1 MAADT
6 KSLSPDMRM
15 KKKRKFAIRL
25 GKLAEEQ
32 AHYTIRPEIV
42 KKLCNGKL
50 AFSDLTEADFC
61 IEIDQKGVDTPPIN
75 EKL

>member
-1 MAADT
+1 MCNQFLDE
-6 KSLSPDMRM
+6 L

-32 AHYTIRPEIV
+32 AHYTIRPDIV

-50 AFSDLTEADFC
+50 SLTDLTEADFC
-61 IEIDQKGVDTPPIN
+61 IEIDQKGVDMKILLD
-75 EKL
+75 KAQKIL